1 MFRSSWYPD
10 EENYF
15 GSSMTRLFSCPCPVC
30 GGEEFSEGSVL
41 WPELINAWQL
51 SEDEVAYI
59 NRQQGFHCKQCYNN
73 LRAMGLS
80 AAILREFRFHG
91 TLDQFCESFNNIKIL
106 EINTAGNLTSF
117 FNKLSSHRLIEY
129 PKFDMLNLD
138 IESESVDLVVHS
150 DTLEHV
156 PYPERALSEC
166 RRVLRSNGKCIFTV
180 PIIVDRM
187 TRSRAGLAQS
197 YHGQSG
203 VPADDQ
209 VVCTE
214 FGADIWQT
222 VLKAGFCSCDIFS
235 FEYPTALA
243 IIARKQIRTIE

>member
-1 MFRSSWYPD
+1 MMP
-10 EENYF
+10 
-15 GSSMTRLFSCPCPVC
+15 LFSGPCPVC
-30 GGEEFSEGSVL
+30 GGEGLSANPVL
-41 WPELINAWQL
+41 WPDLINAWQL
-51 SEDEVAYI
+51 SKDEIAYI
-59 NRQQGFHCKQCYNN
+59 NRQQGLHCQSCHNN

-80 AAILREFRFHG
+80 TAILREIQFDG
-91 TLDQFCESFNNIKIL
+91 TLKQFCESFGDIKIL

-117 FNKLSSHRLIEY
+117 FNRLPSHKLIEY
-129 PKFDMLNLD
+129 PQFDMLNLD
-138 IESESVDLVVHS
+138 IESESFDFVIHS

-156 PYPERALSEC
+156 PNPERALSEC

-187 TRSRAGLAQS
+187 TRSRIGLAPS

-209 VVCTE
+209 VVCSE

-222 VLKAGFCSCDIFS
+222 VLKAGFCSCEIFS
-235 FEYPTALA
+235 FEYPAALVL
-243 IIARKQIRTIE
+243 IARK

>member
-1 MFRSSWYPD
+1 MMP
-10 EENYF
+10 
-15 GSSMTRLFSCPCPVC
+15 LFSGPCPVC
-30 GGEEFSEGSVL
+30 GGKELLADPVL
-41 WPELINAWQL
+41 WPDLINAWQL
-51 SEDEVAYI
+51 SEDEIAYI
-59 NRQQGFHCKQCYNN
+59 NRQQGLHCKSCHNN

-80 AAILREFRFHG
+80 TAILREIQFYG
-91 TLDQFCESFNNIKIL
+91 TLEHFCESFSDIKIL

-117 FNKLSSHRLIEY
+117 FKRLPSHKLIEY
-129 PKFDMLNLD
+129 PQFDMLNLD
-138 IESESVDLVVHS
+138 IESESFDLVIHS

-156 PYPERALSEC
+156 PNPERALSEC

-187 TRSRAGLAQS
+187 TRSRVGLAPS

-209 VVCTE
+209 VVCSE

-222 VLKAGFCSCDIFS
+222 VLKAGFRSCEIFS
-235 FEYPTALA
+235 FEYPAALVL
-243 IIARKQIRTIE
+243 IARK

>member
-1 MFRSSWYPD
+1 MMRH
-10 EENYF
+10 
-15 GSSMTRLFSCPCPVC
+15 FSGPCPVC
-30 GGEEFSEGSVL
+30 GGEEFSAGPVL

-59 NRQQGFHCKQCYNN
+59 NRQQGFHCKQCNNN

-91 TLDQFCESFNNIKIL
+91 TLDRFCESFSGIKIL
-106 EINTAGNLTSF
+106 EINTACNLTSF
-117 FNKLSSHRLIEY
+117 FNKLPSHRLIEY
-129 PKFDMLNLD
+129 PQFDMLNLD

-156 PYPERALSEC
+156 PNPERALSEC

-187 TRSRAGLAQS
+187 TRSRAGLAPS

-203 VPADDQ
+203 VPAGDQ
-209 VVCTE
+209 VVYTE
-214 FGADIWQT
+214 FGADMWKS
-222 VLKAGFCSCDIFS
+222 VLKAGFLSCEIFS
-235 FEYPTALA
+235 IEYPAALA
-243 IIARKQIRTIE
+243 IIARK

>member
-1 MFRSSWYPD
+1 MMRF
-10 EENYF
+10 
-15 GSSMTRLFSCPCPVC
+15 FSGPCPVC
-30 GGEEFSEGSVL
+30 GGDEFSAGAVL

-51 SEDEVAYI
+51 SEEEVAYI

-80 AAILREFRFHG
+80 AAILQEFRFHG
-91 TLDQFCESFNNIKIL
+91 TLDRFCELFNDIKIL
-106 EINTAGNLTSF
+106 EINTAGNLTTF
-117 FNKLSSHRLIEY
+117 FNKLPSHRLVEY
-129 PKFDMLNLD
+129 PQFDMLNLD
-138 IESESVDLVVHS
+138 IESESFDLVVHS

-156 PYPERALSEC
+156 PNPERALAEC
-166 RRVLRSNGKCIFTV
+166 RRVLRSDGKCIFTV

-187 TRSRAGLAQS
+187 TRSRAGLAPS

-214 FGADIWQT
+214 FGADVWKT
-222 VLKAGFCSCDIFS
+222 VLKAGFRSCEVFS
-235 FEYPTALA
+235 FEYPAALVM
-243 IIARKQIRTIE
+243 IARK